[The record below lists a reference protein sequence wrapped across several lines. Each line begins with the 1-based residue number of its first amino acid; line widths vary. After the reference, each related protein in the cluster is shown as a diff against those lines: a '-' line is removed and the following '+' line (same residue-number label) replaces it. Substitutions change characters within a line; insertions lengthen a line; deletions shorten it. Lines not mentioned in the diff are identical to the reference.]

1 MNDNNKPVSN
11 GSPYLAARN
20 EWNERYGS
28 YIAAARQWR
37 MVAWLSLVV
46 AAGAVAAVG
55 YFASQNKLIP
65 YIVEIDGTGEI
76 AAVRPATQAVSA
88 DVQARM
94 VRWQV
99 AQFVRDWRTVS
110 PDGQIAKA
118 AVDRVFALLSAA
130 YSANAAIGEWFREN
144 NPFTR
149 ASENTVTVEIQQ
161 VLPVSEKSWRVDWIE
176 TSRPRTQ
183 GGKTETPV
191 SWTATVT
198 VLAGGAVSEKT
209 LLLNPT
215 GLVVTDV
222 SWQQQLK

>member
-1 MNDNNKPVSN
+1 MNDNNKPASN

-46 AAGAVAAVG
+46 TAVAVASVG

-65 YIVEIDGTGEI
+65 YIVEIDGDGEI
-76 AAVRPATQAVSA
+76 AAVRPATQAVNA

-99 AQFVRDWRTVS
+99 SQFVRDWRTVS
-110 PDGQIAKA
+110 PDGQMAKA
-118 AVDRVFALLSAA
+118 AVDRVFALMSAA
-130 YSANAAIGEWFREN
+130 YPANAAIGEWFREN

-149 ASENTVTVEIQQ
+149 ASENSVSVEIQQ
-161 VLPVSEKSWRVDWIE
+161 VLPVSDKSWRVDWTE
-176 TSRPRTQ
+176 TTRPRTQ
-183 GGKTETPV
+183 GNKTAPPV